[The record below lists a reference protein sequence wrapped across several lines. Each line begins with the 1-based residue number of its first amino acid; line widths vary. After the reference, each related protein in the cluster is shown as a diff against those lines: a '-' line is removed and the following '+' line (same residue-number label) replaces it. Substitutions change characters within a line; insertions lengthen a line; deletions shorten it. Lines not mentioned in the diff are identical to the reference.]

1 MCLCTILFE
10 GTKEEVEYQ
19 QKIVYAIA
27 KKYKGF
33 KAGAENGE
41 RGYFLTFMIGY
52 LRDFGFKYNF
62 IAESFETSLPWK
74 DVGKMC
80 TAVGKRITDDC
91 RRLGIKREPFISF
104 RVTQVYDTGA
114 VVYIYFGFLFFG
126 IEDPVGAYTIVEDAA
141 RDEIMKYGGCISH
154 HHGVGKLR
162 KKFLP
167 RSIGGPGI
175 EMLKGLKRTIDPDN
189 IFATGNLIGWVIVV
203 QSLYVTQLNI
213 YKFPMPSSDDE

>member
-1 MCLCTILFE
+1 MINKAKKYFVTEIMKFDPNKMCLTTLLFE
-10 GTKEEVEYQ
+10 GNQAEVDYQ

-52 LRDFGFKYNF
+52 LRDFGFKYSF

-80 TAVGKRITDDC
+80 TAVGKRINDEC
-91 RRLGIKREPFISF
+91 KKLQVKKEPFISF

-114 VVYIYFGFLFFG
+114 VVYIYFGFLYYG
-126 IEDPVGAYTIVEDAA
+126 IKDPVGAYTIVEDAA

-167 RSIGGPGI
+167 RSIGETGI
-175 EMLKGLKRTIDPDN
+175 AMLKGLKQTVDPDN
-189 IFATGNLIGWVIVV
+189 IFATGNLI
-203 QSLYVTQLNI
+203 
-213 YKFPMPSSDDE
+213 D